1 MWRLVCD
8 TGPCYDGPM
17 DGLAHAR
24 TIAAWVIPAYRPL
37 GGLSFA
43 YGQGSVVTGFTAQ
56 SDIDLVLVWDR
67 AAPPAPEA
75 RPAHRLNEGA
85 QSAKQFHQPGSY
97 LDQFCLGARSVDVAH
112 IPKTVFTGWL
122 NSVGAGSGWEQR
134 TYPQPLAAVAGFAYG
149 MLLADEHGEG
159 IAAHARVA
167 AFPPALAVR
176 SRSWL
181 AEQLPAYSDALAGC
195 VARGDGWLF
204 HEILA
209 DALRGA
215 CVAWFAAH
223 GRYLPFHRRLH
234 HWVARFGLDPAI
246 AELERQLWM
255 PGADLAR
262 KRAVYVALA
271 ERILALPAAPQ

>member
-122 NSVGAGSGWEQR
+122 NGCVRNGTTVVPRRCRGRRERGPPRHQATASSVMTVAQRSWKRHRRSARETCSPHRVTARKYWRCSSKAGQK
-134 TYPQPLAAVAGFAYG
+134 
-149 MLLADEHGEG
+149 
-159 IAAHARVA
+159 RVA
-167 AFPPALAVR
+167 EAKEPKP
-176 SRSWL
+176 
-181 AEQLPAYSDALAGC
+181 
-195 VARGDGWLF
+195 
-204 HEILA
+204 
-209 DALRGA
+209 
-215 CVAWFAAH
+215 
-223 GRYLPFHRRLH
+223 
-234 HWVARFGLDPAI
+234 
-246 AELERQLWM
+246 
-255 PGADLAR
+255 
-262 KRAVYVALA
+262 
-271 ERILALPAAPQ
+271 RIG